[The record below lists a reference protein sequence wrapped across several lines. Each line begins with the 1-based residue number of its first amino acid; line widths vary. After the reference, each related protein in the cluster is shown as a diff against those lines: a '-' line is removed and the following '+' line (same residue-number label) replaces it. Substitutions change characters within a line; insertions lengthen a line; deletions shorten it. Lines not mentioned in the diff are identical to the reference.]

1 MAMSRDR
8 PPAPDTGGTPRS
20 HDLIVSRGLR
30 LRQKK
35 QIRLVAKARS
45 RAIERGATWQYLAM
59 ANRVRPLRGKSDAG
73 SHPDSGGNPGT
84 AIERP

>member
-1 MAMSRDR
+1 MAMGRDR
-8 PPAPDTGGTPRS
+8 PPAPDTGGTATQSRF
-20 HDLIVSRGLR
+20 IVSSWLR

-45 RAIERGATWQYLAM
+45 RAERGATWQYLAM
-59 ANRVRPLRGKSDAG
+59 ANRVRPPRGKSGAG
-73 SHPDSGGNPGT
+73 LHCDSGGNPGT